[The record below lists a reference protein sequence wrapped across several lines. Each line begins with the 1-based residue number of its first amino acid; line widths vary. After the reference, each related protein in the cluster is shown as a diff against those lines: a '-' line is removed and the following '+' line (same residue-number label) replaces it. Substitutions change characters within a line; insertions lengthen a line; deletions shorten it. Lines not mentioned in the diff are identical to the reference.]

1 MKQYII
7 GSMLLSSI
15 LLASCSLDE
24 TPRSKFSEKEAFSTS
39 KLVYVNSVANVYS
52 SIGNGLYGSDG
63 GSVHTFQEFSSDAS
77 MIPGRQGDWVDG
89 GAWQNIFLH
98 NFESSVSKYND
109 VWNNLYRV
117 IGLANSSIDR
127 LNKYLGEHPE
137 YAEYVYELR
146 ALRAVYYYY
155 VMDLFGQV
163 PLVVSSE
170 VSANEVNQ
178 SNRSDVF
185 KFVTS
190 ELAECIPHL
199 SDSKSQN
206 EGEYYGR
213 ITKAVAY
220 MCMAKCAINA
230 PVYTIDDTNPTSY
243 SAFVGTDKSGKATA
257 SEEQGKTVSE
267 MGKNINITLDG
278 ETRNAWETAV
288 YCADQIASLGYR
300 LQPSYAD
307 NFIVANQNS
316 VENIWT
322 RPNDCVNYKIDD
334 YNIVRT
340 LHYNHGGAI
349 GYQGW
354 NGACSSKQQMLV
366 YGYGTANPDPRLKL
380 NFYTDKDYMEETG
393 KAVED
398 GAVKGKDLEYMPLA
412 VKVDFTATDDPHAMK
427 CAGARMKKYEFDK
440 STTQQYSFN
449 NDLVIWRY
457 ADALLLKA
465 EAEYRMGNKAEAL
478 TIVNEV
484 RGRVAAT
491 PRTELTLN
499 DILNERMLEL
509 AWEGVRR
516 QDQIRFCTFTEP
528 TADRFK
534 GVTHNA
540 SAGDYNDDTQGY
552 TMVYPIPYAVLNLN
566 KKLHQNPG
574 YTK

>member
-24 TPRSKFSEKEAFSTS
+24 TPRSKFSEEEAFSTP
-39 KLVYVNSVANVYS
+39 KLVYVNTVANVYS

-127 LNKYLGEHPE
+127 LNKYLDEHPE

-163 PLVVSSE
+163 PLVVSSQ

-230 PVYTIDDTNPTSY
+230 PVYTIDDTTPTSY

-278 ETRNAWETAV
+278 KTRNAWETAA

-322 RPNDCVNYKIDD
+322 RPNDCVNYKIED

-380 NFYTDKDYMEETG
+380 NFYTDKDYMEETE

-398 GAVKGKDLEYMPLA
+398 GATDKPLEYMPLA
-412 VKVDFTATDDPHAMK
+412 VKVDFTAADDPHAMK
-427 CAGARMKKYEFDK
+427 CSGARMKKYEFDK

-465 EAEYRMGNKAEAL
+465 EAEYRMGNKAGAL

-499 DILNERMLEL
+499 DILDERMLEL

-566 KKLHQNPG
+566 KKLGQNPG

>member
-24 TPRSKFSEKEAFSTS
+24 TPRSKFSEEEAFSTP
-39 KLVYVNSVANVYS
+39 KLVYVNTVANVYS

-137 YAEYVYELR
+137 YADYVYELR

-170 VSANEVNQ
+170 VSANEVEQ

-230 PVYTIDDTNPTSY
+230 PVYTIDDTTSTSY

-322 RPNDCVNYKIDD
+322 RPNDCVNYKIED

-398 GAVKGKDLEYMPLA
+398 GATDKPLEYMPLA
-412 VKVDFTATDDPHAMK
+412 VKVDFTAADDPHAMK
-427 CAGARMKKYEFDK
+427 CSGARMKKYEFDK

-499 DILNERMLEL
+499 DILDERMLEL

-566 KKLHQNPG
+566 KKLDQNPG

>member
-24 TPRSKFSEKEAFSTS
+24 TPRSKFSEEEAFSTP
-39 KLVYVNSVANVYS
+39 KLVYVNTVANVYS

-163 PLVVSSE
+163 PLVVSSQ
-170 VSANEVNQ
+170 VSANEVAQ

-230 PVYTIDDTNPTSY
+230 PVYTIDDTTPTSY

-278 ETRNAWETAV
+278 KTRNAWETAA

-322 RPNDCVNYKIDD
+322 RPNDCVNYKIED

-398 GAVKGKDLEYMPLA
+398 GATDKPLEYMPLA
-412 VKVDFTATDDPHAMK
+412 VKVDFTAADDPHAMK
-427 CAGARMKKYEFDK
+427 CSGARMKKYEFDK

-465 EAEYRMGNKAEAL
+465 EAEYRMGKKAEAL

-499 DILNERMLEL
+499 DILDERMLEL

-566 KKLHQNPG
+566 KKLGQNPG

>member
-24 TPRSKFSEKEAFSTS
+24 TPRSKFSEEEAFSTP
-39 KLVYVNSVANVYS
+39 KLVYVNTVANVYS

-163 PLVVSSE
+163 PLVVSSQ

-230 PVYTIDDTNPTSY
+230 PVYTIDDTTPTSY

-322 RPNDCVNYKIDD
+322 RPNDCVNYKIED

-398 GAVKGKDLEYMPLA
+398 GATDKPLEYMPLA
-412 VKVDFTATDDPHAMK
+412 VKVDFTAADDPHAMK
-427 CAGARMKKYEFDK
+427 CSGARMKKYEFDK

-484 RGRVAAT
+484 RARVAAT

-499 DILNERMLEL
+499 DILDERMLEL

-566 KKLHQNPG
+566 KKLGQNPG

>member
-24 TPRSKFSEKEAFSTS
+24 TPRSKFSEEEAFSTP
-39 KLVYVNSVANVYS
+39 KLVYVNTVANVYS

-137 YAEYVYELR
+137 YADYVYELR

-170 VSANEVNQ
+170 VSANEVEQ

-230 PVYTIDDTNPTSY
+230 PVYTIDDTTPTSY

-257 SEEQGKTVSE
+257 SEEQGNAISE
-267 MGKNINITLDG
+267 MGKKINITLDG
-278 ETRNAWETAV
+278 ETRNAWETAA

-322 RPNDCVNYKIDD
+322 RPNDCVNYKIED

-398 GAVKGKDLEYMPLA
+398 GATDKPLEYMPLA
-412 VKVDFTATDDPHAMK
+412 VKVDFSAADDPHAMK

-484 RGRVAAT
+484 RARVAAT

-499 DILNERMLEL
+499 DILDERMLEL

-516 QDQIRFCTFTEP
+516 PDQIRFCTFTEP

-566 KKLHQNPG
+566 KKLDQNPG

>member
-15 LLASCSLDE
+15 LLASCSLEE
-24 TPRSKFSEKEAFSTS
+24 TPRSKFSEEEAFSTP
-39 KLVYVNSVANVYS
+39 KLVYVNTVANVYS

-77 MIPGRQGDWVDG
+77 MIPGRQGDWLDG

-137 YAEYVYELR
+137 YADYVYELR
-146 ALRAVYYYY
+146 ALRAIYYYY

-170 VSANEVNQ
+170 VNANEVAQ

-199 SDSKSQN
+199 SGQKSQN

-230 PVYTIDDTNPTSY
+230 PVYTIDDTTPTCY

-322 RPNDCVNYKIDD
+322 RPNDCVNYKIED

-398 GAVKGKDLEYMPLA
+398 GATDKPLEYMPLA
-412 VKVDFTATDDPHAMK
+412 VKVDFTAVDDPHAMK

-499 DILNERMLEL
+499 DILDERMLEL

-534 GVTHNA
+534 GVSHNA

-566 KKLHQNPG
+566 KKLKQNPG

>member
-24 TPRSKFSEKEAFSTS
+24 TPRSKFSEEEAFSTP
-39 KLVYVNSVANVYS
+39 KLVYVNTVANVYS

-163 PLVVSSE
+163 PLVVSSQ
-170 VSANEVNQ
+170 VSANEVEQ

-190 ELAECIPHL
+190 ELAESIPHL

-230 PVYTIDDTNPTSY
+230 PVYTIDDTAPTSY

-278 ETRNAWETAV
+278 ETRNAWETAA

-322 RPNDCVNYKIDD
+322 RPNDCVNYKIED

-398 GAVKGKDLEYMPLA
+398 GATDKPLEYMPLA

-465 EAEYRMGNKAEAL
+465 EAEYRMGNKADAL

-484 RGRVAAT
+484 RSRAAAT

-534 GVTHNA
+534 GVPHNA

-566 KKLHQNPG
+566 KKLNQNPG

>member
-24 TPRSKFSEKEAFSTS
+24 TPRSKFSEEEAFSTP
-39 KLVYVNSVANVYS
+39 KLVYVNTVANVYS

-127 LNKYLGEHPE
+127 LNKYLDEHPE

-163 PLVVSSE
+163 PLVVSSQ
-170 VSANEVNQ
+170 VSANEVAQ

-230 PVYTIDDTNPTSY
+230 PVYTIDDTTPTSY

-278 ETRNAWETAV
+278 KTRNAWETAA

-322 RPNDCVNYKIDD
+322 RPNDCVNYKIED

-398 GAVKGKDLEYMPLA
+398 GATDKPLEYMPLA
-412 VKVDFTATDDPHAMK
+412 VKVDFTAADDPHAMK
-427 CAGARMKKYEFDK
+427 CSGARMKKYEFDK

-484 RGRVAAT
+484 RDRVAAT

-499 DILNERMLEL
+499 DILDERMLEL

-516 QDQIRFCTFTEP
+516 PDQIRFCTFTEP
-528 TADRFK
+528 TVDRFN

-566 KKLHQNPG
+566 KNLKQNPG

>member
-24 TPRSKFSEKEAFSTS
+24 TPRSKFSEEEAFSTP
-39 KLVYVNSVANVYS
+39 KLVYVNTVANVYS

-127 LNKYLGEHPE
+127 LNKYLDEHPE

-163 PLVVSSE
+163 PLVVSSQ
-170 VSANEVNQ
+170 VSANEVAQ

-230 PVYTIDDTNPTSY
+230 PVYTIDDTTPTSY

-322 RPNDCVNYKIDD
+322 RPNDCVNYKIED

-398 GAVKGKDLEYMPLA
+398 GATDKPLEYMPLA
-412 VKVDFTATDDPHAMK
+412 VKVDFTAADDPHAMK
-427 CAGARMKKYEFDK
+427 CSGARMKKYEFDK

-499 DILNERMLEL
+499 DILDERMLEL

-566 KKLHQNPG
+566 KKLGQNPG

>member
-24 TPRSKFSEKEAFSTS
+24 TPRSKFSEEEAFSTP
-39 KLVYVNSVANVYS
+39 KLVYVNTVANVYS

-163 PLVVSSE
+163 PLVVSSQ
-170 VSANEVNQ
+170 VSANEVEQ

-230 PVYTIDDTNPTSY
+230 PVYTIDDTTPTSY

-278 ETRNAWETAV
+278 ETRNAWETAA

-322 RPNDCVNYKIDD
+322 RPNDCVNYKIED

-398 GAVKGKDLEYMPLA
+398 GATDKPLEYMPLA

-465 EAEYRMGNKAEAL
+465 EAEYRMGNKADAL

-484 RGRVAAT
+484 RSRAAAT

-566 KKLHQNPG
+566 KKLNQNPG

>member
-24 TPRSKFSEKEAFSTS
+24 TPRSKFSEEEAFSTP
-39 KLVYVNSVANVYS
+39 KLVYVNTVANVYS

-117 IGLANSSIDR
+117 IGLANFSIDR

-163 PLVVSSE
+163 PLVVSSQ

-257 SEEQGKTVSE
+257 SEVQGKTVSE
-267 MGKNINITLDG
+267 MGKKINITLDG

-354 NGACSSKQQMLV
+354 NGACSSKQQMQV

-398 GAVKGKDLEYMPLA
+398 GATGKDLEYMPLA
-412 VKVDFTATDDPHAMK
+412 VKVDFSAADDPHAMK

-499 DILNERMLEL
+499 DILDERMLEL

-566 KKLHQNPG
+566 KKLGQNPG

>member
-24 TPRSKFSEKEAFSTS
+24 TPRSKFSEEEAFSTP
-39 KLVYVNSVANVYS
+39 KLVYVNTVANVYS

-163 PLVVSSE
+163 PLVVSSQ
-170 VSANEVNQ
+170 VSANEVAQ

-230 PVYTIDDTNPTSY
+230 PVYTIDDTTPTSY

-278 ETRNAWETAV
+278 ETRNAWETVV

-322 RPNDCVNYKIDD
+322 RPNDCVNYKIED

-398 GAVKGKDLEYMPLA
+398 GATDKPLEYMPLA
-412 VKVDFTATDDPHAMK
+412 VKVDFTAADDPHAMK
-427 CAGARMKKYEFDK
+427 CSGARMKKYEFDK

-499 DILNERMLEL
+499 DILDERMLEL

-566 KKLHQNPG
+566 KKLGQNPG

>member
-24 TPRSKFSEKEAFSTS
+24 TPRSKFSEEEAFSTP
-39 KLVYVNSVANVYS
+39 KLVYVNTVANVYS

-163 PLVVSSE
+163 PLVVSSA
-170 VSANEVNQ
+170 VSANDVEQ

-230 PVYTIDDTNPTSY
+230 PVYTIDDTTPTSY

-278 ETRNAWETAV
+278 KTRNAWKTAV

-322 RPNDCVNYKIDD
+322 RPNDCVNYKIED

-349 GYQGW
+349 GYEGW

-366 YGYGTANPDPRLKL
+366 YDYGTDNPDPRLKL

-398 GAVKGKDLEYMPLA
+398 GATGKDLEYMPMA
-412 VKVDFTATDDPHAMK
+412 VKVDFSAADDPHAMK

-440 STTQQYSFN
+440 SATQQYSFN

-457 ADALLLKA
+457 ADVLLLKA

-484 RGRVAAT
+484 RARVAAT

-566 KKLHQNPG
+566 KKLNQNPG

>member
-24 TPRSKFSEKEAFSTS
+24 TPRSKFSEEEAFSTPM
-39 KLVYVNSVANVYS
+39 LVYVNTVANVYS

-127 LNKYLGEHPE
+127 LNKYLYEHPE

-163 PLVVSSE
+163 PLVVSSQ
-170 VSANEVNQ
+170 VSANEVAQ

-230 PVYTIDDTNPTSY
+230 PVYTIDDTTPASY

-278 ETRNAWETAV
+278 KTRNAWETAA

-322 RPNDCVNYKIDD
+322 RPNDCVNYKIED

-398 GAVKGKDLEYMPLA
+398 GATDKPLEYMPLA
-412 VKVDFTATDDPHAMK
+412 VKVDFTAADDPHAMK
-427 CAGARMKKYEFDK
+427 CSGARMKKYEFDK

-499 DILNERMLEL
+499 DILDERMLEL

-566 KKLHQNPG
+566 KKLGQNPG

>member
-491 PRTELTLN
+491 LRTELTLN
-499 DILNERMLEL
+499 DILDERMLEL

>member
-24 TPRSKFSEKEAFSTS
+24 TPRSKFSEEEAFSTP
-39 KLVYVNSVANVYS
+39 KLVYVNTVANVYS

-127 LNKYLGEHPE
+127 LNKYLDEHPE

-163 PLVVSSE
+163 PLVVSSQ
-170 VSANEVNQ
+170 VSANEVAQ

-230 PVYTIDDTNPTSY
+230 PVYTIDDTTPTSY

-278 ETRNAWETAV
+278 KTRNAWETAA

-322 RPNDCVNYKIDD
+322 RPNDCVNYKIED

-393 KAVED
+393 KPVED
-398 GAVKGKDLEYMPLA
+398 GATDKPLEYMPMA
-412 VKVDFTATDDPHAMK
+412 VKVDFSASDDPHAMK
-427 CAGARMKKYEFDK
+427 CSGARMKKYEFDK

-484 RGRVAAT
+484 RARVAAT

-499 DILNERMLEL
+499 DILDERMLEL

-566 KKLHQNPG
+566 KKLGQNPG

>member
-24 TPRSKFSEKEAFSTS
+24 TPRSKFSEEEAFSTP
-39 KLVYVNSVANVYS
+39 KLVYVNTVANVYS

-137 YAEYVYELR
+137 YADYVYELR

-170 VSANEVNQ
+170 VSANEVEQ

-230 PVYTIDDTNPTSY
+230 PVYTIDDTTPTSY

-267 MGKNINITLDG
+267 MGKNITITLDG

-322 RPNDCVNYKIDD
+322 RPNDCVNYKIED

-398 GAVKGKDLEYMPLA
+398 GATDKPLEYMPLA
-412 VKVDFTATDDPHAMK
+412 VKVDFSAADDPHAMK

-465 EAEYRMGNKAEAL
+465 EAKYRMGNKAEAL

-484 RGRVAAT
+484 RARVAAT

-499 DILNERMLEL
+499 DILDERMLEL

-516 QDQIRFCTFTEP
+516 PDQIRFCTFTEP

-566 KKLHQNPG
+566 KKLDQNPG

>member
-24 TPRSKFSEKEAFSTS
+24 TPRSKFSEEEAFSTP
-39 KLVYVNSVANVYS
+39 KLVYVNTVANVYS

-127 LNKYLGEHPE
+127 LNKYLDEHPE

-163 PLVVSSE
+163 PLVVSSQ
-170 VSANEVNQ
+170 VSANEVEQ

-230 PVYTIDDTNPTSY
+230 PVYNIDDTTPTSY

-278 ETRNAWETAV
+278 KTRNAWETAA

-322 RPNDCVNYKIDD
+322 RPNDCVNYKIED

-398 GAVKGKDLEYMPLA
+398 GATDKPLEYMPLA
-412 VKVDFTATDDPHAMK
+412 VKVDFTADDDPHAMK
-427 CAGARMKKYEFDK
+427 CSGARMKKYEFDK

-566 KKLHQNPG
+566 KKLGQNPG

>member
-398 GAVKGKDLEYMPLA
+398 GATGKDLEYMPLA

-484 RGRVAAT
+484 RARVAAT

-499 DILNERMLEL
+499 DILDERMLEL

-516 QDQIRFCTFTEP
+516 PDQIRFCTFTEP
-528 TADRFK
+528 TADRFN

>member
-257 SEEQGKTVSE
+257 SEVQGKTVSE

-398 GAVKGKDLEYMPLA
+398 GATGKDLEYMPLA

-457 ADALLLKA
+457 ADVLLLKA

-478 TIVNEV
+478 TIVNDV

-499 DILNERMLEL
+499 DILDERMLEL

>member
-24 TPRSKFSEKEAFSTS
+24 TPRSKFSEEEAFSTP
-39 KLVYVNSVANVYS
+39 KLVYVNTVANVYS

-230 PVYTIDDTNPTSY
+230 PVYTIDDTTPTSY

-278 ETRNAWETAV
+278 ETRNAWETAA

-322 RPNDCVNYKIDD
+322 RPNDCVNYKIED

-398 GAVKGKDLEYMPLA
+398 GATDKPLEYMPLA
-412 VKVDFTATDDPHAMK
+412 VKVDFSAADDPHAMK

-484 RGRVAAT
+484 RARVAAT

-499 DILNERMLEL
+499 DILDERMLEL

-566 KKLHQNPG
+566 KKLDQNPG

>member
-24 TPRSKFSEKEAFSTS
+24 TPRSKFSEEEAFSTP
-39 KLVYVNSVANVYS
+39 KLVYVNTVANVYS

-137 YAEYVYELR
+137 YADYVYELR

-170 VSANEVNQ
+170 VSANEVEQ

-230 PVYTIDDTNPTSY
+230 SVYTIDDTTPTSY

-278 ETRNAWETAV
+278 ETRNAWETAA

-322 RPNDCVNYKIDD
+322 RPNDCVNYKIED

-398 GAVKGKDLEYMPLA
+398 GATDKPLEYMPLA
-412 VKVDFTATDDPHAMK
+412 VKVDFSAADDPHAMK

-484 RGRVAAT
+484 RARVAAT

-499 DILNERMLEL
+499 DILDERMLEL

-516 QDQIRFCTFTEP
+516 PDQIRFCTFTEP

-566 KKLHQNPG
+566 KKLDQNPG

>member
-230 PVYTIDDTNPTSY
+230 PVYNIDDTNPTSY

-267 MGKNINITLDG
+267 MGKNITITLDG
-278 ETRNAWETAV
+278 ETRNAWKTAV

-398 GAVKGKDLEYMPLA
+398 GATGKDLEYMPLA

-465 EAEYRMGNKAEAL
+465 EAEYRMGKKAEAL

-499 DILNERMLEL
+499 DILDERMLEL

>member
-24 TPRSKFSEKEAFSTS
+24 TPRSKFSEEEAFSTP
-39 KLVYVNSVANVYS
+39 KLVYVNTVANVYS

-137 YAEYVYELR
+137 YADYVYELR

-170 VSANEVNQ
+170 VSANEVEQ

-230 PVYTIDDTNPTSY
+230 PVYTIDDTTPTSY

-278 ETRNAWETAV
+278 KTRNAWETAA

-322 RPNDCVNYKIDD
+322 RPNDCVNYKIED

-398 GAVKGKDLEYMPLA
+398 GATDKPLEYMPLA
-412 VKVDFTATDDPHAMK
+412 VKVDFTAADDPHAMK

-465 EAEYRMGNKAEAL
+465 EAEYRMGNKAKAL

-499 DILNERMLEL
+499 DILDERMLEL

-566 KKLHQNPG
+566 KKLGQNPG

>member
-24 TPRSKFSEKEAFSTS
+24 TPRSKFSEEEAFSTP
-39 KLVYVNSVANVYS
+39 KLVYVNTVANVYS

-127 LNKYLGEHPE
+127 LNKYLDEHPE

-170 VSANEVNQ
+170 VSANEVEQ

-230 PVYTIDDTNPTSY
+230 PVYTIDDTTPTSY

-278 ETRNAWETAV
+278 ETRNAWETAA

-322 RPNDCVNYKIDD
+322 RPNDCVNYKIED

-398 GAVKGKDLEYMPLA
+398 GATDKPLEYMPLA

-465 EAEYRMGNKAEAL
+465 EAEYRMGNKADAL

-484 RGRVAAT
+484 RSRAAAT

-534 GVTHNA
+534 GVPHNA

-566 KKLHQNPG
+566 KKLNQNPG

>member
-24 TPRSKFSEKEAFSTS
+24 TPRSKFSEEEAFSTP
-39 KLVYVNSVANVYS
+39 KLVYVNTVANVYS

-127 LNKYLGEHPE
+127 LNKYLDEHPE

-163 PLVVSSE
+163 PLVVSSQ
-170 VSANEVNQ
+170 VSANEVAQ

-230 PVYTIDDTNPTSY
+230 PVYTIDDTTPTSY

-278 ETRNAWETAV
+278 ETRNAWETAA

-322 RPNDCVNYKIDD
+322 RPNDCVNYKIED

-398 GAVKGKDLEYMPLA
+398 GATDKPLEYMPLA
-412 VKVDFTATDDPHAMK
+412 VKVDFTAADDPHAMK
-427 CAGARMKKYEFDK
+427 CSGARMKKYEFDK

-457 ADALLLKA
+457 ADALLMKA

-499 DILNERMLEL
+499 DILDERMLEL

-566 KKLHQNPG
+566 KKLGQNPG

>member
-24 TPRSKFSEKEAFSTS
+24 TPRSKFSEEEAFSTP
-39 KLVYVNSVANVYS
+39 KLVYVNTVANVYS

-127 LNKYLGEHPE
+127 LNKYLDEHPE

-163 PLVVSSE
+163 PLVVSSQ
-170 VSANEVNQ
+170 VSANEVAQ

-230 PVYTIDDTNPTSY
+230 PVYTIDDTTPTSY

-278 ETRNAWETAV
+278 KTRNAWETAA

-322 RPNDCVNYKIDD
+322 RPNDCVNYKIED

-398 GAVKGKDLEYMPLA
+398 GATGKDLEYMPLA
-412 VKVDFTATDDPHAMK
+412 VKVDFSAADDPHAMK

-457 ADALLLKA
+457 ADALLMKA
-465 EAEYRMGNKAEAL
+465 EAEYRMGNKADAL

-499 DILNERMLEL
+499 DILDERMLEL

-516 QDQIRFCTFTEP
+516 PDQIRFCTFTEP

-534 GVTHNA
+534 GVTHVA

-566 KKLHQNPG
+566 KKLDQNPG

>member
-24 TPRSKFSEKEAFSTS
+24 TPRSKFSEEEAFSTS
-39 KLVYVNSVANVYS
+39 KLVYVNTVANVYS

-163 PLVVSSE
+163 PLVVSSQ
-170 VSANEVNQ
+170 VSANEVEQ

-185 KFVTS
+185 KFVTA

-230 PVYTIDDTNPTSY
+230 PVYTIDDTTPTSY

-278 ETRNAWETAV
+278 ETRNAWETAA

-322 RPNDCVNYKIDD
+322 RPNDCVNYKIED

-398 GAVKGKDLEYMPLA
+398 GATDKPLEYMPLA
-412 VKVDFTATDDPHAMK
+412 VKVDFSAADDPHAMK

-484 RGRVAAT
+484 RARVAAT

-499 DILNERMLEL
+499 DILDERMLEL

-516 QDQIRFCTFTEP
+516 PDQIRFCTFTEP

-566 KKLHQNPG
+566 KKLDQNPG

>member
-24 TPRSKFSEKEAFSTS
+24 TPRSKFSEEEAFSTP
-39 KLVYVNSVANVYS
+39 KLVYVNTVANVYS

-163 PLVVSSE
+163 PLVVSSQ
-170 VSANEVNQ
+170 VSANEVEQ

-185 KFVTS
+185 KFVTA

-230 PVYTIDDTNPTSY
+230 PVYTIDDTTPTSY

-278 ETRNAWETAV
+278 ETRNAWETAA

-322 RPNDCVNYKIDD
+322 RPNDCVNYKIED

-398 GAVKGKDLEYMPLA
+398 GATDKPLEYMPLA

-465 EAEYRMGNKAEAL
+465 EAEYRMGNKADAL

-484 RGRVAAT
+484 RSRAAAT

-566 KKLHQNPG
+566 KKLNQNPG

>member
-24 TPRSKFSEKEAFSTS
+24 TPRSKFSEEEAFSTP
-39 KLVYVNSVANVYS
+39 KLVYVNTVANVYS

-137 YAEYVYELR
+137 YADYVYELR

-170 VSANEVNQ
+170 VSANEVEQ

-230 PVYTIDDTNPTSY
+230 PVYTIDDTTPTSY

-278 ETRNAWETAV
+278 ETRNAWETVV

-322 RPNDCVNYKIDD
+322 RPNDCVNYKIED

-398 GAVKGKDLEYMPLA
+398 GATDKPLEYMPLA
-412 VKVDFTATDDPHAMK
+412 VKVDFSAADDPHAMK

-528 TADRFK
+528 TADRFQ

-566 KKLHQNPG
+566 KKLGQNPG

>member
-24 TPRSKFSEKEAFSTS
+24 TPRSKFSEEEAFSTP
-39 KLVYVNSVANVYS
+39 KLVYVNTVANVYS

-137 YAEYVYELR
+137 YADYVYELR

-170 VSANEVNQ
+170 VSANEVEQ

-230 PVYTIDDTNPTSY
+230 PVYTIDDTTPTSY

-322 RPNDCVNYKIDD
+322 RPNDCVNYKIED

-398 GAVKGKDLEYMPLA
+398 GATDKPLEYMPLA
-412 VKVDFTATDDPHAMK
+412 VKVDFSAADDPHAMK

-484 RGRVAAT
+484 RARVAAT

-499 DILNERMLEL
+499 DILDERMLEL

-566 KKLHQNPG
+566 KKIDQNPG

>member
-24 TPRSKFSEKEAFSTS
+24 TPRSKFSEEEAFSTT
-39 KLVYVNSVANVYS
+39 KLVYVNTVANVYS

-163 PLVVSSE
+163 PLVVSSQ
-170 VSANEVNQ
+170 VSANEVEQ

-230 PVYTIDDTNPTSY
+230 PVYTIDDTTPTSY

-398 GAVKGKDLEYMPLA
+398 GATDKPLEYMPLA

-440 STTQQYSFN
+440 STTQQFSFN

-465 EAEYRMGNKAEAL
+465 EAEYRMDNKAEAL

-499 DILNERMLEL
+499 DILDERMLEL

-566 KKLHQNPG
+566 KKLNQNPG

>member
-24 TPRSKFSEKEAFSTS
+24 TPRSKFSEEEAFSTP
-39 KLVYVNSVANVYS
+39 KLVYVNTVANVYS

-127 LNKYLGEHPE
+127 LNKYLSEHPE

-163 PLVVSSE
+163 PLVVSSA
-170 VSANEVNQ
+170 VSANDVEQ

-230 PVYTIDDTNPTSY
+230 PVYTIDDTTPTSY

-278 ETRNAWETAV
+278 KTRNAWETAV

-322 RPNDCVNYKIDD
+322 RPNDCVNYKIED

-349 GYQGW
+349 GYEGW

-366 YGYGTANPDPRLKL
+366 YDYGTDNPDPRLKL

-398 GAVKGKDLEYMPLA
+398 GATGKDLEYMPMA
-412 VKVDFTATDDPHAMK
+412 VKVDFSAADDPHAMK

-440 STTQQYSFN
+440 SATQQYSFN
-449 NDLVIWRY
+449 NDLIIWRY
-457 ADALLLKA
+457 ADVLLLKA

-484 RGRVAAT
+484 RARVAAT

-516 QDQIRFCTFTEP
+516 PDQIRFCTFTEP

-566 KKLHQNPG
+566 KKLNQNPG

>member
-24 TPRSKFSEKEAFSTS
+24 TPRSKFSEEEAFSTP
-39 KLVYVNSVANVYS
+39 KLVYVNTVANVYS

-127 LNKYLGEHPE
+127 LNKYLDEHPE

-163 PLVVSSE
+163 PLVVSSQ
-170 VSANEVNQ
+170 VSANEVAQ

-230 PVYTIDDTNPTSY
+230 PVYTIDDTTPTSY

-278 ETRNAWETAV
+278 KTRNAWETAA

-322 RPNDCVNYKIDD
+322 RPNDCVNYKIED

-398 GAVKGKDLEYMPLA
+398 GATDKPLEYMPLA
-412 VKVDFTATDDPHAMK
+412 VKVDFTAADDPHAMK
-427 CAGARMKKYEFDK
+427 CSGARMKKYEFDK

-491 PRTELTLN
+491 PRTGLTLN
-499 DILNERMLEL
+499 DILDERMLEL

-566 KKLHQNPG
+566 KKLGQNPG

>member
-322 RPNDCVNYKIDD
+322 RPNDCVNYKIED

-354 NGACSSKQQMLV
+354 NGACSSKQQMQV

-398 GAVKGKDLEYMPLA
+398 GATGKDLEYMPLA
-412 VKVDFTATDDPHAMK
+412 VKVDFSAADDPHAMK

-499 DILNERMLEL
+499 DILDERMLEL

-566 KKLHQNPG
+566 KKLGQNPG

>member
-24 TPRSKFSEKEAFSTS
+24 TPRSKFSEEEAFSTP
-39 KLVYVNSVANVYS
+39 KLVYVNTVANVYS

-127 LNKYLGEHPE
+127 LNKYLDEHPE

-163 PLVVSSE
+163 PLVVSSQ

-230 PVYTIDDTNPTSY
+230 PVYTIDDTTPTSY

-322 RPNDCVNYKIDD
+322 RPNDCVNYKIED

-398 GAVKGKDLEYMPLA
+398 GATDKPLEYMPLA
-412 VKVDFTATDDPHAMK
+412 VKVDFTAADDPHAMK
-427 CAGARMKKYEFDK
+427 CSGARMKKYEFDK

-566 KKLHQNPG
+566 KKLGQNPG

>member
-24 TPRSKFSEKEAFSTS
+24 TPRSKFSEEEAFSTP
-39 KLVYVNSVANVYS
+39 KLVYVNTVANVYS

-127 LNKYLGEHPE
+127 LNKYLDEHPE

-170 VSANEVNQ
+170 VSANEVEQ

-230 PVYTIDDTNPTSY
+230 PVYTIDDTTPTSY

-278 ETRNAWETAV
+278 ETRNAWETAA

-322 RPNDCVNYKIDD
+322 RPNDCVNYKIED

-398 GAVKGKDLEYMPLA
+398 GATDKPLEYMPLA
-412 VKVDFTATDDPHAMK
+412 VKVDFSAADDPHAMK

-484 RGRVAAT
+484 RARVAAT

-499 DILNERMLEL
+499 DILDERMLEL

-516 QDQIRFCTFTEP
+516 PDQIRFCTFTEP

-566 KKLHQNPG
+566 KKLNQNPG

>member
-24 TPRSKFSEKEAFSTS
+24 TPRSKFSEKEAFSTP
-39 KLVYVNSVANVYS
+39 KLVYVNTVANVYS

-127 LNKYLGEHPE
+127 LNKYLDEHPE

-163 PLVVSSE
+163 PLVVSSQ
-170 VSANEVNQ
+170 VSANEVAQ

-230 PVYTIDDTNPTSY
+230 PVYTIDDTTPTSY

-278 ETRNAWETAV
+278 KTRNAWETAA

-322 RPNDCVNYKIDD
+322 RPNDCVNYKIVD

-398 GAVKGKDLEYMPLA
+398 GATDKPLEYMPLA
-412 VKVDFTATDDPHAMK
+412 VKVDFTAADDPHAMK
-427 CAGARMKKYEFDK
+427 CSGARMKKYEFDK

-499 DILNERMLEL
+499 DILDERMLEL

-566 KKLHQNPG
+566 KKLGQNPG

>member
-24 TPRSKFSEKEAFSTS
+24 TPRSKFSEEEAFSTP
-39 KLVYVNSVANVYS
+39 KLVYVNTVANVYS

-127 LNKYLGEHPE
+127 LNKYLDEHPE

-163 PLVVSSE
+163 PLVVSSQ
-170 VSANEVNQ
+170 VSANEVAQ

-230 PVYTIDDTNPTSY
+230 PVYTIDDTTPTSY

-278 ETRNAWETAV
+278 KTRNAWETAA

-322 RPNDCVNYKIDD
+322 RPNDCVNYKIED

-380 NFYTDKDYMEETG
+380 NFYIDKDYMEETG

-398 GAVKGKDLEYMPLA
+398 GATDKPLEYMPLA
-412 VKVDFTATDDPHAMK
+412 VKVDFTAADDPHAMK
-427 CAGARMKKYEFDK
+427 CSGARMKKYEFDK

-566 KKLHQNPG
+566 KKLGQNPG

>member
-24 TPRSKFSEKEAFSTS
+24 TPRSKFSEEEAFSTP
-39 KLVYVNSVANVYS
+39 KLVYVNTVANVYS

-127 LNKYLGEHPE
+127 LNKYLDEHPE

-163 PLVVSSE
+163 PLVVSSQ
-170 VSANEVNQ
+170 VSANEVAQ

-230 PVYTIDDTNPTSY
+230 PVYAIDDTTPTSY

-278 ETRNAWETAV
+278 KTRNAWETAA
-288 YCADQIASLGYR
+288 YCADQIANLGYR

-322 RPNDCVNYKIDD
+322 RPNDCVNYKIED

-398 GAVKGKDLEYMPLA
+398 GATDKPLEYMPLA
-412 VKVDFTATDDPHAMK
+412 VKVDFTAADDPHAMK
-427 CAGARMKKYEFDK
+427 CSGARMKKYEFDK

-499 DILNERMLEL
+499 DILDERMLEL

-566 KKLHQNPG
+566 KKLGQNPG